1 MTTAI
6 PTLAQHPMRA
16 DARRNYDR
24 LLTAAQTAFAEHGP
38 DASLDDIARRAGVG
52 IGTLYRH
59 FPTRLAL
66 QEAVVRDSNE
76 ASRVEAEA
84 LLASPSPGDALA
96 TWLRSELGRMAVYRG
111 LGAAVMNSALDGEAG
126 SSPSCQALTA
136 AAAALLARAQQTGA
150 VRPDVDIASLLRLVN
165 AIALAT
171 DRAPHGT
178 AQADQL
184 LSLVLDG
191 LRYRDPAAK

>member
-1 MTTAI
+1 
-6 PTLAQHPMRA
+6 MRA
-16 DARRNYDR
+16 DARRNYQR
-24 LLTAAQTAFAEHGP
+24 LLAEAKAAFAEHGP

-66 QEAVVRDSNE
+66 QEAVIREQTD
-76 ASRVEAEA
+76 ALRARAEE

-96 TWLRSELGRMAVYRG
+96 IWLRANLALASMSHG
-111 LGAAVMNSALDGEAG
+111 LGGAVMNTMLDGETG
-126 SSPSCQALTA
+126 LSSSCTLMSA
-136 AAAALLARAQQTGA
+136 AAEALLVRAQQSGV
-150 VRPDVDIASLLRLVN
+150 VRADADIASVLRLAN

-171 DRAPHGT
+171 LDAPDRA
-178 AQADQL
+178 AQSERL

-191 LRYRDPAAK
+191 LRHQAPTAT